1 MRLFVAVDVDSRIES
16 YLNNI
21 QLELDTAHAKLKP
34 VSGYHITLKFLG
46 YVQDLEKVKQ
56 AMEEVRFNSFEM
68 TTKGVGYFGK
78 GNNIRV
84 IWCGVEPKEKFN
96 ELHEKIDYEL
106 KKIGFAHDTKFH
118 PHITLARVKQL
129 YNKDGM
135 IETLKNISKEEMTTK
150 VNSIVLYKSTLTSQ
164 GPIYNVVHRVKA
176 EDL

>member
-1 MRLFVAVDVDSRIES
+1 MRLFVAVDVDSRIEG

-21 QLELDTAHAKLKP
+21 QMELDTLHAKLKP

-46 YVQDLEKVKQ
+46 DVQDVEKVKE
-56 AMEEVRFNSFEM
+56 ALENVSFNSFEM

-84 IWCGVEPKEKFN
+84 IWCGVEPKEQFN
-96 ELHEKIDYEL
+96 ELHEKINYEL
-106 KKIGFAHDTKFH
+106 TKIGFAEDKKFH

-129 YNKDGM
+129 KNKEGM
-135 IETLKNISKEEMTTK
+135 IETLKNITKKEISIR

-164 GPIYNVVHRVKA
+164 GPIYNVLQRVKS